1 MMTALLEPVKRG
13 VTDKSKSALAAFAR
27 DFEAV
32 VSRAEG

>member
-1 MMTALLEPVKRG
+1 MMTALLESVKRN
-13 VTDKSKSALAAFAR
+13 VTDKSALAVFAR